1 MKRISKEPDV
11 RRQELMDIGFELYMK
26 NGMKGFG
33 IKGFGIKDVVNH
45 AGVATGLFYYYFK
58 SKENFVDE
66 VLNDFIA
73 KNMELIEEILIS
85 NERSVMQKL
94 KDSLNIFWTFI
105 EKLAPY
111 KNVSSFQ
118 TEQHFQLEQK
128 LFTRMQPLIR
138 QVIEEGVKT
147 GIFNTDNSLLTS
159 GFILYGLSSIA
170 HSEVNLN
177 LDTKQEMINLV
188 LNTLRYDQSEGE
200 CI

>member
-33 IKGFGIKDVVNH
+33 IKDVVNH

-66 VLNDFIA
+66 FLNDCIV
-73 KNMELIEEILIS
+73 KNMELIEEILVS
-85 NERSVMQKL
+85 NERSVMQKM
-94 KDSLNIFWTFI
+94 KDSLDIFWTFI

-128 LFTRMQPLIR
+128 LFARMQPLIR

-147 GIFNTDNSLLTS
+147 GIFYTDNSLLAS

-170 HSEVNLN
+170 HSEVKLN
-177 LDTKQEMINLV
+177 LDTKQEMVNLV
-188 LNTLRYDQSEGE
+188 LTTLRYNQKEGE
-200 CI
+200 SI

>member
-1 MKRISKEPDV
+1 
-11 RRQELMDIGFELYMK
+11 
-26 NGMKGFG
+26 
-33 IKGFGIKDVVNH
+33 
-45 AGVATGLFYYYFK
+45 
-58 SKENFVDE
+58 
-66 VLNDFIA
+66 
-73 KNMELIEEILIS
+73 MELIEEILIS

-111 KNVSSFQ
+111 KNLSSFHG
-118 TEQHFQLEQK
+118 THFQLEQK

>member
-33 IKGFGIKDVVNH
+33 IKDVVNR
-45 AGVATGLFYYYFK
+45 ADVATGLFYYYFK

-66 VLNDFIA
+66 VLNDFIV
-73 KNMELIEEILIS
+73 KNMELIEEILVS
-85 NERSVMQKL
+85 NERSVMQKM
-94 KDSLNIFWTFI
+94 KDSLDIFWTFI

-128 LFTRMQPLIR
+128 LFARMQPLIR
-138 QVIEEGVKT
+138 QVIEEGVNI
-147 GIFNTDNSLLTS
+147 GVFYTDNSLLAS
-159 GFILYGLSSIA
+159 GFILYGLSSII
-170 HSEVNLN
+170 HSEVKLN
-177 LDTKQEMINLV
+177 LDTKHEIVNLV
-188 LNTLRYDQSEGE
+188 LTTLRYNQKEGE
-200 CI
+200 SL

>member
-26 NGMKGFG
+26 NGM
-33 IKGFGIKDVVNH
+33 KGFGIKDVVNH

-66 VLNDFIA
+66 VLNDCIV
-73 KNMELIEEILIS
+73 KNMELIEEILVS
-85 NERSVMQKL
+85 NERSVMQKM
-94 KDSLNIFWTFI
+94 KDSLDIFWTFI

-128 LFTRMQPLIR
+128 LFARMQPLIR

-147 GIFNTDNSLLTS
+147 GIFYTDNSLLAS

-170 HSEVNLN
+170 HSEVKLN
-177 LDTKQEMINLV
+177 LDTKHEMVNLV
-188 LNTLRYDQSEGE
+188 LTTLRYNQKEGE
-200 CI
+200 SL

>member
-1 MKRISKEPDV
+1 MKRISKEPDI

-33 IKGFGIKDVVNH
+33 IKDVVNR
-45 AGVATGLFYYYFK
+45 ADVATGLFYYYFK

-66 VLNDFIA
+66 VLNDFIV
-73 KNMELIEEILIS
+73 KNMELIEEILVS
-85 NERSVMQKL
+85 NERSVMQKM
-94 KDSLNIFWTFI
+94 KDSLDIFWTFI

-128 LFTRMQPLIR
+128 LFARMQPLIR
-138 QVIEEGVKT
+138 QVIEEGVNV
-147 GIFNTDNSLLTS
+147 GFFYTDNSLLAS

-170 HSEVNLN
+170 HSEVKLN
-177 LDTKQEMINLV
+177 LDTKHEMVNLV
-188 LNTLRYDQSEGE
+188 LTTLRYNQKEGE
-200 CI
+200 SL

>member
-26 NGMKGFG
+26 NGM
-33 IKGFGIKDVVNH
+33 KGFGIKDVVNH

-66 VLNDFIA
+66 VLNDCIV
-73 KNMELIEEILIS
+73 KNMELIEEILVS
-85 NERSVMQKL
+85 NERSVMQKM
-94 KDSLNIFWTFI
+94 KDSLDIFWTFI

-128 LFTRMQPLIR
+128 LFARMQPLIR
-138 QVIEEGVKT
+138 QVIEEGLKT
-147 GIFNTDNSLLTS
+147 GIFYTDNSLLAS

-170 HSEVNLN
+170 HSEVKLN
-177 LDTKQEMINLV
+177 LDTKHEMVNLV
-188 LNTLRYDQSEGE
+188 LTTLRYNQKEGE
-200 CI
+200 SL

>member
-1 MKRISKEPDV
+1 MKRISKEPDI

-26 NGMKGFG
+26 NG
-33 IKGFGIKDVVNH
+33 IKGFSIKDVVNH

-58 SKENFVDE
+58 SKEDFVDE
-66 VLNDFIA
+66 VLNDFIV

-85 NERSVMQKL
+85 NERSVMQKM
-94 KDSLNIFWTFI
+94 KDSLDIFWTFI

-128 LFTRMQPLIR
+128 LFARMQPLIR
-138 QVIEEGVKT
+138 QVIEEGVNI
-147 GIFNTDNSLLTS
+147 GFFYTDNSLLAS

-170 HSEVNLN
+170 HSEVKLN
-177 LDTKQEMINLV
+177 LDTKHEMVNLV
-188 LNTLRYDQSEGE
+188 LTTLRYNQKEGE
-200 CI
+200 SL

>member
-26 NGMKGFG
+26 NGMGGFS
-33 IKGFGIKDVVNH
+33 IKDVVNR
-45 AGVATGLFYYYFK
+45 ADVATGLFYYYFK

-66 VLNDFIA
+66 VLNEFIV

-85 NERSVMQKL
+85 NERSVMQKM
-94 KDSLNIFWTFI
+94 KDSLDIFWTFI
-105 EKLAPY
+105 KKLAPY

-128 LFTRMQPLIR
+128 LFARMQPLIR
-138 QVIEEGVKT
+138 KVIEEGVKT
-147 GIFNTDNSLLTS
+147 GIFYTDNSLLAS

-170 HSEVNLN
+170 YSEIKLN
-177 LDTKQEMINLV
+177 LDTEQEMVNLV
-188 LNTLRYDQSEGE
+188 LTTLRYNQKEGE
-200 CI
+200 SI

>member
-1 MKRISKEPDV
+1 MKRISKEPDI

-26 NGMKGFG
+26 NGM
-33 IKGFGIKDVVNH
+33 KGFGIKDVVNH

-58 SKENFVDE
+58 SKEDFVDE
-66 VLNDFIA
+66 VLNDFIV

-85 NERSVMQKL
+85 NERSVMQKM
-94 KDSLNIFWTFI
+94 KDSLDIFWTFI

-128 LFTRMQPLIR
+128 LFARMQPLIR
-138 QVIEEGVKT
+138 QVIEEGVNI
-147 GIFNTDNSLLTS
+147 GFFYTDNSLLAS

-170 HSEVNLN
+170 HSEVKLN
-177 LDTKQEMINLV
+177 LDTKHEMVNLV
-188 LNTLRYDQSEGE
+188 LTTLRYNQKEGE
-200 CI
+200 SL

>member
-1 MKRISKEPDV
+1 MKRISKEPDI

-26 NGMKGFG
+26 NGM
-33 IKGFGIKDVVNH
+33 KGFGIKDVVNH

-66 VLNDFIA
+66 VLNDFIV
-73 KNMELIEEILIS
+73 KNMELIEEILVS
-85 NERSVMQKL
+85 NERSVMQKM
-94 KDSLNIFWTFI
+94 KDSLDIFWTFI

-128 LFTRMQPLIR
+128 LFARMQPLIR
-138 QVIEEGVKT
+138 QVIEEGVNI
-147 GIFNTDNSLLTS
+147 GVFYTDNSLLAS

-170 HSEVNLN
+170 HSEVKLN
-177 LDTKQEMINLV
+177 LDTKHEMVNLV
-188 LNTLRYDQSEGE
+188 LTTLRYNQKEGE
-200 CI
+200 SL

>member
-1 MKRISKEPDV
+1 MKRISKEPDI

-26 NGMKGFG
+26 NGM
-33 IKGFGIKDVVNH
+33 KGFGIKDVVNH

-66 VLNDFIA
+66 VLNDCIV
-73 KNMELIEEILIS
+73 KNMELIEEILVS
-85 NERSVMQKL
+85 NERSVMQKM
-94 KDSLNIFWTFI
+94 KDSLDIFWTFI

-138 QVIEEGVKT
+138 QVIEEGVNI
-147 GIFNTDNSLLTS
+147 GFFYTDNSLLAS

-170 HSEVNLN
+170 HSEVKLN
-177 LDTKQEMINLV
+177 LDTKHEMVNLV
-188 LNTLRYDQSEGE
+188 LTTLRYNQKEGE
-200 CI
+200 SL

>member
-1 MKRISKEPDV
+1 MKRISKEPDI

-26 NGMKGFG
+26 NGM
-33 IKGFGIKDVVNH
+33 KGFGIKDVVNH

-58 SKENFVDE
+58 SKEDFVDE
-66 VLNDFIA
+66 VLNDFIV

-85 NERSVMQKL
+85 NERSVMQKM
-94 KDSLNIFWTFI
+94 KDSLDIFWTFI

-128 LFTRMQPLIR
+128 LFARMQPLIR
-138 QVIEEGVKT
+138 QVIEEGVNI
-147 GIFNTDNSLLTS
+147 GFFYTDNSLLAS

-170 HSEVNLN
+170 HSKVKLN
-177 LDTKQEMINLV
+177 LDTKHEMVNLV
-188 LNTLRYDQSEGE
+188 LTTLRYNQKEGE
-200 CI
+200 SL